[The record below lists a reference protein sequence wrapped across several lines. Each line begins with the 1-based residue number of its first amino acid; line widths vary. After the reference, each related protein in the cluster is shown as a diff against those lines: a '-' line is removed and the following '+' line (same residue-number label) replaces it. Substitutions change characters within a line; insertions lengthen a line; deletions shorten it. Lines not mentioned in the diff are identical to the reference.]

1 MLAVTGLRKLR
12 TITPGVERAKG
23 RQKKFNVHECS
34 PERERESVYAC
45 MRAYVSEVEGVYV
58 CVCMRVYICA
68 CMLARARFFNHFT

>member
-23 RQKKFNVHECS
+23 RQKKFNVHVCS

-45 MRAYVSEVEGVYV
+45 MYM
-58 CVCMRVYICA
+58 CVCERGRGRLRVCMYA
-68 CMLARARFFNHFT
+68 CVHMCLYAGARAFF